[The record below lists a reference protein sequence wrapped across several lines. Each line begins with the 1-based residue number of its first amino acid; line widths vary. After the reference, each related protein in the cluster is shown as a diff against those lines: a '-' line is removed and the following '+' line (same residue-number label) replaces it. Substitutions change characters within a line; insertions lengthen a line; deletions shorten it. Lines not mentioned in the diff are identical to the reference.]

1 MQKSASGSGRR
12 SGSAK
17 ASDTSAPQARAR
29 LALRRAGS
37 LLVEVRAQALH
48 VVLVGERSNDQQL
61 VAEVVT
67 GLGGVAQGAPQ
78 APIALVLQLFQL
90 GRLA

>member
-1 MQKSASGSGRR
+1 MRGHGVQGEVERVG
-12 SGSAK
+12 
-17 ASDTSAPQARAR
+17 AR
-29 LALRRAGS
+29 LALRLAGS